1 MKDLNICYLAA
12 LIVSTT
18 TGLQFQAPKSDLK
31 FWKSDR
37 ILLDEPKGSWPNDA
51 TNCLYVGDW
60 SYWYRKKG
68 MQTSTDDIL
77 VAFVATYPEAD
88 EHFFEGIATSSN
100 QPILLSHRKA
110 AESGINRYVDLGCG
124 VGSTLLLVTYI
135 LRPKEFSIGIEAQ
148 DESFRLL
155 QRTLD
160 ELPSDSPNIKVAHA
174 DIRALVHNSH
184 ASTSKESDESSED
197 NLSALKLMLAG
208 KCDLITANPPYAPLQ
223 SGTLCKDAQR
233 RSARFELRGGV
244 EEYLVTVKDL
254 LSHTGRFVLAF
265 WSRSDDRVRKAVEAV
280 GGLQIHRRFNIL
292 MGEAGRSDP
301 HLSIYDIRH
310 QPLLKESKS
319 TAESEILIIDITRD
333 PLTGGLNKKYDAIRS
348 LLRCAPRP
356 LKHNSANTRNVI
368 EDIITT
374 IPAVAQPPPR

>member
-1 MKDLNICYLAA
+1 MKDLKICYLAA
-12 LIVSTT
+12 LVISTS
-18 TGLQFQAPKSDLK
+18 TGLQFQAPKNDIR

-37 ILLDEPKGSWPNDA
+37 ILLDEPTGSWPNDA
-51 TNCLYVGDW
+51 SKCLYVGDW

-77 VAFVATYPEAD
+77 VAFVAMYPEVD
-88 EHFFEGIATSSN
+88 EQFFEKLTLSSN
-100 QPILLSHRKA
+100 EPTLLSDRKA
-110 AESGINRYVDLGCG
+110 AESGITRYVDLGCG
-124 VGSTLLLVTYI
+124 VGSTLLLVSHT

-160 ELPSDSPNIKVAHA
+160 ELPCDSPNIKVAHE

-184 ASTSKESDESSED
+184 ASTSNENDD
-197 NLSALKLMLAG
+197 LSLDKLPALQQMLAG
-208 KCDLITANPPYAPLQ
+208 QCDLITANPPYAPLQ

-244 EEYLVTVKDL
+244 EEYLLTVKAL
-254 LSHTGRFVLAF
+254 LSPTGRFVLAF
-265 WSRSDDRVRKAVEAV
+265 WSRSDDRVRKAVEAG
-280 GGLQIHRRFNIL
+280 GGLQIHRRFDIL

-301 HLSIYDIRH
+301 HLCIYDIRH
-310 QPLLKESKS
+310 QPLSLDSEL
-319 TAESEILIIDITRD
+319 TTQSEILIIDITRD
-333 PLTGGLNKKYDAIRS
+333 PVTGGLNKKYDAIRT

-356 LKHNSANTRNVI
+356 LKNKAAQVPNI
-368 EDIITT
+368 IQDIDNRPVAH
-374 IPAVAQPPPR
+374 IPSRL